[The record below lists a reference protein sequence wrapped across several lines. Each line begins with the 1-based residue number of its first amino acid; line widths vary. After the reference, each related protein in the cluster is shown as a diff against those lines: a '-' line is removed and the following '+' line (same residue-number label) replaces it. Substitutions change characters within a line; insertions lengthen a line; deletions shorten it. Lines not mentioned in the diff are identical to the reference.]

1 MVHPVRSVGET
12 PFAVQYLLL
21 DAPLAVRWRLAQ
33 LDRIYIPWHRLA
45 FVLGLWERA
54 GGAMRADRTALPF
67 APTTGSPSCGSPGQ
81 TSVTARRSEYLS
93 SVERWQPW
101 PARKPFADEVYR
113 WWPSQEP
120 PPIKHE
126 PLPEGLPIRP
136 VPEFP
141 LWPAHAGLLCVWA

>member
-33 LDRIYIPWHRLA
+33 LGRIFIPWHRLA
-45 FVLGLWERA
+45 FVFALLERA
-54 GGAMRADRTALPF
+54 AGVRVAGSSLPCMP
-67 APTTGSPSCGSPGQ
+67 ATGLPPCGWPEL
-81 TSVTARRSEYLS
+81 TSAIARRAEQLPP
-93 SVERWQPW
+93 VERWQAW
-101 PARKPFADEVYR
+101 PARKPFADEVDR

-126 PLPEGLPIRP
+126 PQPQGLPIRP

-141 LWPAHAGLLCVWA
+141 LFPAHAGLFNVWA

>member
-12 PFAVQYLLL
+12 PFAVQYCLL

-33 LDRIYIPWHRLA
+33 LGRIYIPWHRLA
-45 FVLGLWERA
+45 FVLALLERA
-54 GGAMRADRTALPF
+54 TGAVRVPG
-67 APTTGSPSCGSPGQ
+67 APMPCAFTTGPPCCGPPGYASPM
-81 TSVTARRSEYLS
+81 ARRSEHLPP
-93 SVERWQPW
+93 VERWQAW

-120 PPIKHE
+120 PPIQHE
-126 PLPEGLPIRP
+126 PQPQGLPIRP

-141 LWPAHAGLLCVWA
+141 LYPAHAGLLCVWA